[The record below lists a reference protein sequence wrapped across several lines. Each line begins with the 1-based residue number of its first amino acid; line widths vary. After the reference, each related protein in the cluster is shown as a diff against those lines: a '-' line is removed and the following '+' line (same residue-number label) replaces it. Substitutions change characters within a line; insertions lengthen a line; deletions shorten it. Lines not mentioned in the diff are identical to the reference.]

1 MKRAISMLL
10 VLITGVMVMAFY
22 PPVERLEDACEV
34 IKELSSMP
42 DSEAFVELL
51 KRAKGIAV
59 FPNVIKAG
67 FVVGGQYGEGFL
79 LRKDSETGQWYGPL
93 FLKLYKMSYGMQ
105 VGAQSIGLVLLI
117 MNDTGFEGFTKDNIT
132 LGGSLSIAAGPIGR
146 NLSADIDYSLQT
158 ILSYSI
164 SKGFFVGF
172 TVEGSVVKID
182 RKAIEDYYG
191 EYVSPKMILNEK
203 IADSYEVN
211 KLLKLIREITGE
223 GQAL

>member
-1 MKRAISMLL
+1 MRKVAIILL
-10 VLITGVMVMAFY
+10 ILIMGVVAMAFY
-22 PPVERLEDACEV
+22 PPAERFEDAYVV

-67 FVVGGQYGEGFL
+67 LMVGGQYGEGFL
-79 LRKDSETGQWYGPL
+79 LRKDSETDQWYGPL
-93 FLKLYKMSYGMQ
+93 FIKLYKMSYGMQ
-105 VGAQSIGLVLLI
+105 VGAQTIGLVLLI

-158 ILSYSI
+158 ILSYST
-164 SKGFFVGF
+164 SKGFFIGF

-182 RKAIEDYYG
+182 RKAIEEYYG
-191 EYVSPKMILNEK
+191 EYISPKTILNEK
-203 IADSYEVN
+203 IANSYEVN

-223 GQAL
+223 EQAL